1 MKSNWTQWITSDVN
15 VSISDPSKHYGSD
28 EIVDV
33 FNKNPENINTPR
45 ELYVL
50 DTIFTESYLEALYN
64 FLQENSISFNQA
76 KALYILV
83 KKRGKGNAKMDWF
96 FGV

>member
-1 MKSNWTQWITSDVN
+1 MKSDWTQWIVSDVN
-15 VSISDPSKHYGSD
+15 VSISDPNKHYSGD
-28 EIVDV
+28 EIVKI
-33 FNKNPENINTPR
+33 FSKNPENINTPR

-64 FLQENSISFNQA
+64 FLQENRIGFDQA
-76 KALYILV
+76 KALYLLV
-83 KKRGKGNAKMDWF
+83 KKRGKSNAKMDWF